1 MPSRDRDITKL
12 IFARPWSFTL
22 VMLTDLGLSAERI
35 DLYRRSYKRNYLRSQ
50 RYSDLTTRVAVRAK
64 YRCEICGVRQSDG
77 YVMSVDHKTW
87 ERMGGE
93 DLEDVQLLCY
103 KCQGQAHY
111 DRRVTDETD

>member
-22 VMLTDLGLSAERI
+22 VMLTDLGVSAERI

-50 RYSDLTTRVAVRAK
+50 RYCDLTTLVAVRAK
-64 YRCEICGVRQSDG
+64 YRCEVCGVRQSDG

>member
-1 MPSRDRDITKL
+1 MAKGLVDVVFSK
-12 IFARPWSFTL
+12 PWSFTF

-64 YRCEICGVRQSDG
+64 YRCEICKVKQSDG

-87 ERMGGE
+87 ERMGAE
-93 DLEDVQLLCY
+93 DLDDVQLLCY

-111 DRRVTDETD
+111 DRRIKDATE